1 MEVGKKNLFNG
12 NGDKVI
18 CTFDVSG
25 EENDMSS
32 VCSIGEVEQG
42 KFSFTD
48 GFEENLEGNQIE
60 EIEILKD
67 IETDDCNNEKS
78 VTMME
83 DKESLFLSDFKEY
96 IKICSEMNLIPS
108 WSDLKKFSQLKNK
121 HL

>member
-12 NGDKVI
+12 NVEKII
-18 CTFDVSG
+18 CTFDVSNEG
-25 EENDMSS
+25 DVVNDIS
-32 VCSIGEVEQG
+32 SIGEVEQG

-67 IETDDCNNEKS
+67 IETDDCNNEKA

-96 IKICSEMNLIPS
+96 IKICSEMDLIPS